1 MHTDGQMRLNRS
13 ALGPTPYCHIICF
26 RTDTQNKNGRGSADR
41 LEFNKMTKRNR
52 VAPMSDPPK
61 YPDISD
67 LIARKA
73 KGRINIKQ
81 LSFGEKIELMEELR
95 RRLAPLK
102 ALRKERRQDRNAS

>member
-1 MHTDGQMRLNRS
+1 M
-13 ALGPTPYCHIICF
+13 AW
-26 RTDTQNKNGRGSADR
+26 NKNGSDSLTG
-41 LEFNKMTKRNR
+41 LVFNKTAKMRR
-52 VAPMSDPPK
+52 MMPMSDSPK

-95 RRLAPLK
+95 LRLAPLK
-102 ALRKERRQDRNAS
+102 ALREIRRQDQKNS